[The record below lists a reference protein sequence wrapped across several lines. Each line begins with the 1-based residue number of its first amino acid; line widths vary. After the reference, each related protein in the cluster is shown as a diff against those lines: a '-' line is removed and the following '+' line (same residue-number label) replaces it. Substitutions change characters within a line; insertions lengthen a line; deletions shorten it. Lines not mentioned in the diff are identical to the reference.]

1 MATSKKSAVSARDR
15 ARNASAARLA
25 EEQKRVKLNEDD
37 LISFFQADQSIS
49 TISDDLTL
57 KIEKLR
63 RESAEKIREA
73 ESDRQRAV
81 LALKERG
88 ETVSSIATMT
98 ELSPSEVNRLLKS
111 ARAEL
116 KESDPK
122 KGEKSEDKKSAVIV
136 ESSTPDALGSAEP
149 ISAAS

>member
-15 ARNASAARLA
+15 ARNASATRLA

-37 LISFFQADQSIS
+37 LVSFFQADQSIS

-63 RESAEKIREA
+63 RESADKIREA

-88 ETVSSIATMT
+88 ETVASIATMT
-98 ELSPSEVNRLLKS
+98 ELSPSEVNRLLKA

-122 KGEKSEDKKSAVIV
+122 SEKTEDKKPVAVV
-136 ESSTPDALGSAEP
+136 ESSTPDTLGSAEP

>member
-1 MATSKKSAVSARDR
+1 MATSKKSAASARDR

-37 LISFFQADQSIS
+37 LVSFFQADQSIS
-49 TISDDLTL
+49 TISDDLIL

-63 RESAEKIREA
+63 RESADKIREA

-116 KESDPK
+116 KESDSK
-122 KGEKSEDKKSAVIV
+122 KSEKSEDKKPAAIV

>member
-1 MATSKKSAVSARDR
+1 MATSKKSAASARDR

-37 LISFFQADQSIS
+37 LVSFFQADQSIS

-63 RESAEKIREA
+63 RESADKIREA

-116 KESDPK
+116 KESDSK
-122 KGEKSEDKKSAVIV
+122 KSEKSEDKKPAAIV

>member
-37 LISFFQADQSIS
+37 LVSFFQADQSIS

-63 RESAEKIREA
+63 RESADKIREA

-88 ETVSSIATMT
+88 ETVASIATMT
-98 ELSPSEVNRLLKS
+98 ELSPSEVNRLLKA

-122 KGEKSEDKKSAVIV
+122 SEKTEDKKPVAVV
-136 ESSTPDALGSAEP
+136 ESSTPDTLGSAEP

>member
-37 LISFFQADQSIS
+37 LVSFFQADQSIS

-63 RESAEKIREA
+63 RESADKIREA

-122 KGEKSEDKKSAVIV
+122 KSEKSKEEEPAAIV
-136 ESSTPDALGSAEP
+136 ESSTPDTLGAGEP

>member
-1 MATSKKSAVSARDR
+1 MATSKKSAVSARER
-15 ARNASAARLA
+15 ARSASAVRLA

-37 LISFFQADQSIS
+37 LVSFFQADQSIS
-49 TISDDLTL
+49 TINDDLGL
-57 KIEKLR
+57 KIDKLV
-63 RESAEKIREA
+63 RESADKIREA

-81 LALKERG
+81 LSLKERG
-88 ETVSSIATMT
+88 ETVASIATMT
-98 ELSPSEVNRLLKS
+98 ELAPSEVNRLLKS

-122 KGEKSEDKKSAVIV
+122 RAEESEKQTPAAA
-136 ESSTPDALGSAEP
+136 ESSTPDALGSAES